1 VKIEND
7 KYIRTEGVYPFVGL
21 GQLISDTNQNPG
33 KQPGD
38 ACLDQRRAASQ
49 RLAKLKNPITN
60 VRPALHCPCMFN
72 TPRVITTSGV
82 AHPRPVE
89 SAVERGT
96 PAIDPPPAPGA
107 LRAGTANFS
116 QRSPA
121 EIVVFKLFFHS
132 PSVEFF

>member
-1 VKIEND
+1 VKTEND

-96 PAIDPPPAPGA
+96 PAIDPLPAPGLA
-107 LRAGTANFS
+107 RWHCKLQSTSR
-116 QRSPA
+116 A